1 MTRIAVGA
9 FLHETNTFAP
19 TKATYDDFVHGGG
32 WPSMAHGADVLKVM
46 RKINVGLAGFVEAA
60 EANGWEL
67 VPTISAAAVPSA
79 HVTNDAFERVMKEM
93 VDGIAAAGPIDAVYL
108 DLHGAMVT
116 EHYDDGEGETLARVR
131 KVIGKD
137 LPLVVSLD
145 LHANVSPEMMAHAD
159 ALIAYRTY
167 PHVDM
172 ADTGRACARHLAL
185 MLKTKARFAKA
196 FRQLPFLIPISWQ
209 CTNDQPTKGIYE
221 KLAALESDAVPT
233 LSFAPGF
240 PAADFRDCGPSV
252 FAYGRTQADADAA
265 ADKLVALVESH
276 EDDFDG
282 RIYSPDDGVRLAMEL
297 AKSASKPIVIADT
310 QDNPGAGGDSD
321 TTGMLR
327 ALVRNKAS
335 GAIGVIYDP
344 ESASA
349 AHAAG
354 VGATVTLDLGGKSG
368 IPGDAPYKETF
379 VVEKLSDG
387 KFVASGPYYGGRDM
401 DMGLSACLR
410 IGDVR
415 VVVGSYKAQLAD
427 QSMYRYVGIEPTEQ
441 KILVNKSSVH
451 FRADFEPIA
460 EKLLICAAPG
470 AMPADTATLPWT
482 RLRPGIRIKPNGPAF
497 TAPPN
502 LAQHLQSRDNRHA
515 HHRTHR
521 RLCRRTHRHQARSA
535 CPSRDRLRGSAHLR
549 HRRGEAE
556 GMGHRGASR
565 PRRHRRDRRAQGQG
579 QRRQAHRPAR
589 RHGRAADGG
598 EHQPEMALDHS
609 RPLPRLR
616 P

>member
-1 MTRIAVGA
+1 MTRIAVGG

-32 WPSMAHGADVLKVM
+32 WPSMTHGADVLKVM

-67 VPTISAAAVPSA
+67 VPTIFAAASPSA
-79 HVTNDAFERVMKEM
+79 HVSKDAYERIVTEM

-131 KVIGKD
+131 KAIGND
-137 LPLVVSLD
+137 LPLVASLD
-145 LHANVSPEMMAHAD
+145 LHANVSPKMIEHAD

-172 ADTGRACARHLAL
+172 AETGRACARHLAL
-185 MLKTKARFAKA
+185 MLKSRQRFAKA

-209 CTNDQPTKGIYE
+209 CTNDQPTKGIYQ

-265 ADKLVALVESH
+265 ADKVVALVASH

-282 RIYSPDDGVRLAMEL
+282 RIYSPDEGVRLAMEL
-297 AKSASKPIVIADT
+297 AKSASKPIIIADT

-335 GAIGVIYDP
+335 AATGVIYDP
-344 ESASA
+344 QSAKA
-349 AHAAG
+349 AHTAG
-354 VGATVTLDLGGKSG
+354 VGASVTLELGGKSG
-368 IPGDAPYKETF
+368 IPGDAPYRETF
-379 VVEKLSDG
+379 VVEQLSDG
-387 KFVASGPYYGGRDM
+387 KFVAPGPYFGGRDM
-401 DMGLSACLR
+401 DMGPSACLR
-410 IGDVR
+410 VGNVR

-427 QSMYRYVGIEPTEQ
+427 QAMYRYVGIEPTAQ

-470 AMPADTATLPWT
+470 AMPADTATLPWKH
-482 RLRPGIRIKPNGPAF
+482 LRPGIRIKPNGPTF
-497 TAPPN
+497 TPT
-502 LAQHLQSRDNRHA
+502 S
-515 HHRTHR
+515 
-521 RLCRRTHRHQARSA
+521 
-535 CPSRDRLRGSAHLR
+535 PSRTNG
-549 HRRGEAE
+549 
-556 GMGHRGASR
+556 
-565 PRRHRRDRRAQGQG
+565 
-579 QRRQAHRPAR
+579 
-589 RHGRAADGG
+589 
-598 EHQPEMALDHS
+598 
-609 RPLPRLR
+609 
-616 P
+616 

>member
-1 MTRIAVGA
+1 MTRIAVGG

-32 WPSMAHGADVLKVM
+32 WPSMTHGSDVLRVM
-46 RKINVGLAGFVEAA
+46 RKINAGLAGFVEAA

-67 VPTISAAAVPSA
+67 APTVAAGATPSA
-79 HVTNDAFERVMKEM
+79 HVTKDAFERIVREI
-93 VDGIAAAGPIDAVYL
+93 VDGIAAAGPIDGVYL

-116 EHYDDGEGETLARVR
+116 EHYDDGEGEILARVR
-131 KVIGKD
+131 KVVGKD
-137 LPLVVSLD
+137 IPLVASLD
-145 LHANVSPEMMAHAD
+145 LHANVSPEMIAHAD

-185 MLKTKARFAKA
+185 LLKSGERLAKA

-209 CTNDQPTKGIYE
+209 CTNDQPAKNIYQQ
-221 KLAALESDAVPT
+221 LASLESDAVPT
-233 LSFAPGF
+233 LSFAFGF

-252 FAYGRTQADADAA
+252 FTYGRTQADADAA
-265 ADKLVALVESH
+265 ADRLVALVEGH
-276 EDDFDG
+276 ENDFDG

-297 AKSASKPIVIADT
+297 AASATRPIVIADT
-310 QDNPGAGGDSD
+310 QDNPGAGGTSD

-335 GAIGVIYDP
+335 AATGVIFDP
-344 ESASA
+344 QSAKA
-349 AHAAG
+349 AHEAG

-368 IPGDAPYKETF
+368 IAGDAPYRETF

-387 KFVASGPYYGGRDM
+387 RFVAPGPFYGGRDM
-401 DMGLSACLR
+401 DMGPSACLR
-410 IGDVR
+410 VGDVR

-427 QSMYRYVGIEPTEQ
+427 QSMYRYVGIEPTAQ

-470 AMPADTATLPWT
+470 AMPADTATLPWKH
-482 RLRPGIRIKPNGPAF
+482 LRPGIRIKPNGPTF
-497 TAPPN
+497 TP
-502 LAQHLQSRDNRHA
+502 S
-515 HHRTHR
+515 
-521 RLCRRTHRHQARSA
+521 S
-535 CPSRDRLRGSAHLR
+535 PSRTNG
-549 HRRGEAE
+549 
-556 GMGHRGASR
+556 
-565 PRRHRRDRRAQGQG
+565 
-579 QRRQAHRPAR
+579 
-589 RHGRAADGG
+589 
-598 EHQPEMALDHS
+598 
-609 RPLPRLR
+609 
-616 P
+616 